1 MPRAG
6 AFQIRLNLG
15 KLRLSIGKLRP
26 GLFQV
31 AFRLSAGGFFRFQVG
46 GGIRVPRAGAF
57 QIRLGLRKLCLS
69 IGKLLLGVGKLRF
82 HIGLAVQFRLQ
93 PLIFLPER
101 LHFLSQG
108 RGGILRGL
116 CAGFLGRLLGRL
128 LRGRV
133 GGLLG
138 GFGLIQFLGQ
148 LIHLSG
154 QRPGLIPGG
163 AVLFVGGVQFQFAEN
178 SQRQGHGQQH
188 RQHDDPNLTFLLHG

>member
-1 MPRAG
+1 M
-6 AFQIRLNLG
+6 
-15 KLRLSIGKLRP
+15 
-26 GLFQV
+26 
-31 AFRLSAGGFFRFQVG
+31 
-46 GGIRVPRAGAF
+46 PRAGAF
-57 QIRLGLRKLCLS
+57 QIRLGLRKLRLS

-116 CAGFLGRLLGRL
+116 CAGFLGRLLGS
-128 LRGRV
+128 GV
-133 GGLLG
+133 GGLRG